1 MKSRLTTPLILSCLL
16 GLLSAVSARAG
27 GGAGFSEDSII
38 SAALLDRV
46 ELGLEFESGERKLL
60 VGPAETVIETRQ
72 WSAYVLL
79 EVFKGTEVYASVGES
94 ELKAAPLGDYADG
107 ETTFSA
113 GLKLSALSIDLGDSN
128 IGESQ
133 FLLSGTIEYSEH
145 ESDYLGGQ
153 LDWQELRAAVLGGF
167 KISRR
172 RQGKKHTTESYTTI
186 LYGGGVMSS
195 VEGDAGAVESVDVTE
210 SEDVGF
216 IAGID
221 GRWLDQV
228 VLGANVVIFDEPM
241 FRLSVGHRF

>member
-1 MKSRLTTPLILSCLL
+1 LL
-16 GLLSAVSARAG
+16 GLLSAISTRAA
-27 GGAGFSEDSII
+27 GGAGFSEDSLI
-38 SAALLDRV
+38 SASLLDRV

-60 VGPAETVIETRQ
+60 VGPVESVIETRQ

-94 ELKAAPLGDYADG
+94 ELKAAPLGAYADG

-113 GLKLSALSIDLGDSN
+113 GLKMSVLSLDLGHSN
-128 IGESQ
+128 LGESR

-145 ESDYLGGQ
+145 ESDYPGGQ

-172 RQGKKHTTESYTTI
+172 RQGKKSTTESYTTI
-186 LYGGGVMSS
+186 LYGGCVVSS
-195 VEGDAGAVESVDVTE
+195 VEGEAGVIESVNVTE
-210 SEDVGF
+210 SEDVGL

-221 GRWLDQV
+221 GRWLDRV
-228 VLGANVVIFDEPM
+228 VLGASVVIFDEPM
-241 FRLSVGHRF
+241 FSLSVGHRF